1 MNRTLKELK
10 TEWEAADEEFAALD
24 DVWQA
29 MELRWS
35 IAWRAYQS
43 ALEKELEGGMARGE
57 RGERGERGL
66 GTAAKKP

>member
-1 MNRTLKELK
+1 MSKTVYELK
-10 TEWEAADEEFAALD
+10 TEWEAVDAEFAALD

-29 MELRWS
+29 TELRWS

-43 ALEKELEGGMARGE
+43 ALEKEQAGRIT